1 MEIKLDGKAYR
12 TKKIK
17 AAYVREAFE
26 LIEYVGERVDLE
38 KLDRMIDFVVQ
49 LYDEQFTSEDV
60 YNGLEADAL
69 YPTLFG
75 IIIGLT
81 NGITEKLESKNVQPE
96 AAPKS

>member
-1 MEIKLDGKAYR
+1 MEIKLDGKTYR

-49 LYDEQFTSEDV
+49 LYDEDV

>member
-1 MEIKLDGKAYR
+1 MEIKLNDKTYR

-17 AAYVREAFE
+17 AVYVREAFE
-26 LIEYVGERVDLE
+26 LIESIGERVTLE
-38 KLDRMIDFVVQ
+38 KLDKMIDFVIR
-49 LYDEQFTSEDV
+49 LYGEQFTAEDV

-75 IIIGLT
+75 AIIGLT
-81 NGITEKLESKNVQPE
+81 NGITEKLESKNAQPE